1 MREARVRPRDGPVG
15 EHEIPSARGTAT
27 VRKARPDDVEA
38 MAALINAYAAEDL
51 MLERSP
57 EYLLENLRDFSV
69 AELDGRFAGC
79 GALHILTKDLSEI
92 RSLAVPREL
101 EGRGVGR
108 RIVLACLDEARALG
122 LRRVFALTLV
132 PEFFERCGFVVT
144 SLGRLPEKSA
154 AECPI
159 CPKRFCCDEVAMLV
173 HLDGTKPAP
182 LRAGEAVGYTR
193 LFLKMEPLSRTP
205 PGAPGA

>member
-1 MREARVRPRDGPVG
+1 MT
-15 EHEIPSARGTAT
+15 ICI
-27 VRKARPDDVEA
+27 RKARPEHVEA

-57 EYLLENLRDFSV
+57 EYLLETLRDFFV

-79 GALHILTKDLSEI
+79 CALHILTKDLAEI
-92 RSLAVPREL
+92 RSLAVPPEL
-101 EGRGVGR
+101 SGHGIGKRL
-108 RIVLACLDEARALG
+108 VLACLDESRELG
-122 LRRVFALTLV
+122 LRRLFALTLV
-132 PEFFERCGFVVT
+132 PEFFEKCGFTVT
-144 SLGRLPEKSA
+144 SLGHLPEKSA

-173 HLDGTKPAP
+173 HLNSTKPEP
-182 LRAGEAVGYTR
+182 LRPGEPVGYTR

-205 PGAPGA
+205 RAGEQRA